1 MDIRK
6 IKKLIELV
14 QESGIEELEVKE
26 GEESVRICRQ
36 RPTQVNV
43 PQQVYTVSN
52 DSPTT
57 KMNATQSSAAQGQAQ
72 VHTSAS
78 SMFSDEFEEAT
89 ENTVISPMVGTF
101 YLSPAPEAEP
111 LIHIG
116 QKVEQGQA
124 VCIIEAMKMMNQIE
138 AHRSGIIKSILVESG
153 DAVGFDQPLIVIE
166 DELDQ

>member
-14 QESGIEELEVKE
+14 QESGIAELEVTE

-36 RPTQVNV
+36 RPAEVNT

-52 DSPTT
+52 HSPQA
-57 KMNATQSSAAQGQAQ
+57 NANTAHPQ
-72 VHTSAS
+72 VNTALAS
-78 SMFSDEFEEAT
+78 STTIDEILEPN

-101 YLSPAPEAEP
+101 YLSPAPEADP
-111 LIHIG
+111 LSEIG
-116 QKVEQGQA
+116 QRVEKGQA

-138 AHRSGIIKSILVESG
+138 AHRSGIIKAILVDNG
-153 DAVGFDQPLIVIE
+153 DAVGFDQPLIIIE
-166 DELDQ
+166 DQ